1 MVAGNELPVCYSQ
14 GILFVFVFFFF
25 LFFFLFFFFFKQKTA
40 YEIGTGDWSSDVCS
54 SDLLARLD
62 SIGQPTDKSI
72 DDSLNER
79 LEGIT
84 GEISEVT
91 IKRWK
96 VFKEN
101 MIMDSASNF
110 TKKLD
115 SD

>member
-1 MVAGNELPVCYSQ
+1 LIHGRGLVEPAHFEAGCAYLCNIIESLAIWGLTQ
-14 GILFVFVFFFF
+14 I
-25 LFFFLFFFFFKQKTA
+25 TA
-40 YEIGTGDWSSDVCS
+40 YDG
-54 SDLLARLD
+54 LARLD